1 MTAGLL
7 TREELVGRIWRTLGV
22 KLHVVRGFE
31 LSKDP
36 MFAEKVRGIVGLNL
50 NLTDKALV
58 FPVEQT
64 SQC

>member
-1 MTAGLL
+1 M
-7 TREELVGRIWRTLGV
+7 